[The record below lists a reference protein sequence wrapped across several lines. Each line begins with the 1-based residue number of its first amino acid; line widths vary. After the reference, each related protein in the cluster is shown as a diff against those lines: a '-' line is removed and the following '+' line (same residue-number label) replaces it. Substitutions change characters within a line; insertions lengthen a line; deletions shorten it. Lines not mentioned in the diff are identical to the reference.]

1 MHLIYRGNYLL
12 WETTV
17 IDKGKRDNGFIWNH
31 RICEFECDKSCDI
44 GEYLDYANCTCRKR
58 VIDKLVE
65 KCGEDINE
73 NKTVYNTT
81 LNGYG
86 KCILA
91 YNYLCAIHSIIN
103 HDAHNNYGD

>member
-1 MHLIYRGNYLL
+1 M
-12 WETTV
+12 
-17 IDKGKRDNGFIWNH
+17 F
-31 RICEFECDKSCDI
+31 
-44 GEYLDYANCTCRKR
+44 
-58 VIDKLVE
+58 IDKLVE

-73 NKTVYNTT
+73 NKMVYNAT